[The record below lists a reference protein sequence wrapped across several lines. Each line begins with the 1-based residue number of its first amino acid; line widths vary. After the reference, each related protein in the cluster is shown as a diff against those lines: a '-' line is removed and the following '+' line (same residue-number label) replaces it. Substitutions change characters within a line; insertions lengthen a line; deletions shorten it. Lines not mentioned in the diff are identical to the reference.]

1 MCGFYWFHCY
11 WTCLASWGLQGL
23 WATDLQ
29 IGGKWGR
36 MYDSQLFKSIV
47 SLLSIDCIN
56 IS

>member
-36 MYDSQLFKSIV
+36 MYDSQLFESIV